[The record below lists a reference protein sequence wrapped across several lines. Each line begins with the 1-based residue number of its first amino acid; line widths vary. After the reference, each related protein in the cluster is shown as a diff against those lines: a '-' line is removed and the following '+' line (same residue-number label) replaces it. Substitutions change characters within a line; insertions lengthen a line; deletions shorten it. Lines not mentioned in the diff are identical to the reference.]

1 MTPGER
7 IVRKVWMHEGGEMM
21 PRHKQVV
28 SLIDASIRRAVLA
41 ERKACCDAASLLHY
55 NTNGIG
61 KIVDVYEEL
70 WIAGEKRDAKARDAR
85 RKKR

>member
-41 ERKACCDAASLLHY
+41 ERKACANS
-55 NTNGIG
+55 
-61 KIVDVYEEL
+61 
-70 WIAGEKRDAKARDAR
+70 AGEAAFAIRGQRQDRVWLVNIVLKNAQARDAR